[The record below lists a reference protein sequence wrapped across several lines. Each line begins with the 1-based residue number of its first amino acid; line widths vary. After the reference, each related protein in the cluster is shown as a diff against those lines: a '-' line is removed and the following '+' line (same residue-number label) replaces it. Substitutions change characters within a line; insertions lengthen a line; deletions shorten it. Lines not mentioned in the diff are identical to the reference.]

1 VEKLMIAARVLGLAS
16 CGWLSACAAPH
27 RMEHVVRD
35 PVSPSLVLGAAAV
48 DSSLYL
54 ARSDDRLGSMTESYR
69 RVSEDALIYVYDR
82 QQSINGRFNNLYW
95 SVTRTNE
102 RLER

>member
-1 VEKLMIAARVLGLAS
+1 MIAARGLGLAS
-16 CGWLSACAAPH
+16 CGWLGGCATAQ
-27 RMEHVVRD
+27 RMEFVDRE
-35 PVSPSLVLGAAAV
+35 PVSPSLVLGAGAF

-54 ARSDDRLGSMTESYR
+54 ARSDDRLGSITESYR

>member
-1 VEKLMIAARVLGLAS
+1 MIAARVLGLAS
-16 CGWLSACAAPH
+16 CGSLVACDSPH
-27 RMEHVVRD
+27 RMQYVDRA
-35 PVSPSLVLGAAAV
+35 PLAPSLVLGAAAF
-48 DSSLYL
+48 DSSMYL

-69 RVSEDALIYVYDR
+69 RVSEDSLIFVYDR

>member
-1 VEKLMIAARVLGLAS
+1 
-16 CGWLSACAAPH
+16 
-27 RMEHVVRD
+27 
-35 PVSPSLVLGAAAV
+35 
-48 DSSLYL
+48 
-54 ARSDDRLGSMTESYR
+54 MTESYR